1 MTTTTRTTTTRTT
14 TTRTTTTSPYSEL
27 PAAELALVNGAV
39 ILDTEIGDRAPWS
52 GVVARGD
59 VLTIVDLYGNQAVD
73 TLFFGAH
80 DHTIRYSAQ
89 ATIAAQG
96 NIFLTTGSVIRD
108 QESTPMMTIVADE
121 VGNHDTVGGAC
132 SQESN
137 TLRYGHHTKHQH
149 ACVENFLIGGAPHGL
164 GKADMVGN
172 VNFFMNVPVDP
183 DGSLGIVDGLSAPG
197 KRLALRAD
205 ADTLVLI
212 SNCPQINNPCNG
224 FDPTAVRVIVT
235 RPDR

>member
-1 MTTTTRTTTTRTT
+1 MSTTATSTPTTA
-14 TTRTTTTSPYSEL
+14 S
-27 PAAELALVNGAV
+27 AIDLALVPGEV
-39 ILDTEIGDRAPWS
+39 ITDQVIGERAPWS
-52 GVVARGD
+52 GVVAAGD
-59 VLTIVDLYGNQAVD
+59 VLTIVDLHGNQAVD
-73 TLFFGAH
+73 TLFYGAD
-80 DHTIRYSAQ
+80 DHAVRYSAQ
-89 ATIAAQG
+89 ATISAQG
-96 NIFLTTGSVIRD
+96 NIFLTTGTVIRD
-108 QESTPMMTIVADE
+108 HDSAPMMTIVADE

-164 GKADMVGN
+164 GKADLVGN
-172 VNFFMNVPVDP
+172 VNFFMNVPVDA

-197 KRLALRAD
+197 LRLALRAEI
-205 ADTLVLI
+205 DTLVLI

-235 RPDR
+235 RPSAVSKGA